1 MCFLK
6 LPSAT
11 PFTNWSTSTRKSSFA
26 QGSRSGYPGK
36 SEMAWAHLGLYPRLR
51 ICTCR
56 GGVSQ
61 VQWTLLLS
69 ASLSY
74 FRPRVHCCVAWY
86 NALLAHLHSKIEWVQ
101 MRAVKIIYLS
111 KLYSLLKSLDLR
123 TGAVSSVW
131 ALWKYLQKEGRFW
144 GSMPPYP
151 APSGSL
157 LVLGR

>member
-1 MCFLK
+1 M
-6 LPSAT
+6 
-11 PFTNWSTSTRKSSFA
+11 SS
-26 QGSRSGYPGK
+26 SRIVSK
-36 SEMAWAHLGLYPRLR
+36 AKDLYISRA
-51 ICTCR
+51 ICR

-86 NALLAHLHSKIEWVQ
+86 NALPAHLHSKIEWVQ
-101 MRAVKIIYLS
+101 MRALKIIYLS

-131 ALWKYLQKEGRFW
+131 ALWKYLQKAGVYGGACRLTPPLAARSLSLDDNTSFLINKKVGRSVSVMKYLF
-144 GSMPPYP
+144 
-151 APSGSL
+151 
-157 LVLGR
+157 